1 MLKACLFDA
10 RHRNDLRLKRVLKDV
25 MDLKLVDIN
34 RQKVEAIVL
43 AEEARV
49 SFAQLVRAEAR
60 ILVSLAEIFID
71 DRSY

>member
-1 MLKACLFDA
+1 MLKACLLDA
-10 RHRNDLRLKRVLKDV
+10 RHRNDLWLKRVLKDV

-34 RQKVEAIVL
+34 RQKVEAVVL

-49 SFAQLVRAEAR
+49 SFAQLVLAEAR